1 MCISHKYIYIY
12 TYIYIYIYIHI
23 YLLRQLS
30 VVLQREGLYKYYDL
44 NKVATL
50 LSGIVEMDAL
60 SLNYWLKKLVMEV
73 ARKTGERY
81 RPVNY
86 LRNSLCYATPSS
98 QLKSR
103 LVTLNKDLMV
113 KDFFLGGISLF
124 S

>member
-1 MCISHKYIYIY
+1 MYHFSHFELYFALHSCVFPTNIYIY
-12 TYIYIYIYIHI
+12 I

-30 VVLQREGLYKYYDL
+30 VVLQQEGLYKYYDL

-81 RPVNY
+81 RLVNY

-113 KDFFLGGISLF
+113 EDFF
-124 S
+124 

>member
-1 MCISHKYIYIY
+1 
-12 TYIYIYIYIHI
+12 
-23 YLLRQLS
+23 
-30 VVLQREGLYKYYDL
+30 
-44 NKVATL
+44 
-50 LSGIVEMDAL
+50 MDAL

-81 RPVNY
+81 RLVNY

-113 KDFFLGGISLF
+113 KDFFRRYFIVFIGGINKKKNTSH
-124 S
+124 